1 MVVVAVGVRGKEV
14 EKVLVVAVAVEVREE
29 KRRGG

>member
-14 EKVLVVAVAVEVREE
+14 EEVLVVAVAVEVREE
-29 KRRGG
+29 KRKGG